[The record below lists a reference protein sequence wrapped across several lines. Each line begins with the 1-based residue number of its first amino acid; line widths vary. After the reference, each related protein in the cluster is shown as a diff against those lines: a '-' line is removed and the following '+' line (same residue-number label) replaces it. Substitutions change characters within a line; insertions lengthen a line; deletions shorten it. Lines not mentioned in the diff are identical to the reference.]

1 METFQTRFMAASA
14 QDASSD
20 LHATAG
26 VLSEA
31 FGMDAGAIS
40 HGDLQEV
47 GSVRTLH
54 VAARISIIIIIFCE
68 MVILQGLA
76 CFSRSAWREQVLWG
90 NQGV

>member
-14 QDASSD
+14 QDTSID

-47 GSVRTLH
+47 DSVCTRH
-54 VAARISIIIIIFCE
+54 VAA
-68 MVILQGLA
+68 
-76 CFSRSAWREQVLWG
+76 
-90 NQGV
+90 

>member
-14 QDASSD
+14 QDVSSD

-31 FGMDAGAIS
+31 FGMDSGAIS

-47 GSVRTLH
+47 DSVCTRH
-54 VAARISIIIIIFCE
+54 VAA
-68 MVILQGLA
+68 
-76 CFSRSAWREQVLWG
+76 
-90 NQGV
+90 